1 MAYGMRIAARQARA
15 SKRAAL
21 TKFHLQTAAKAA
33 RVAKF
38 AAGRAKVH
46 LAKAAARGRLG

>member
-1 MAYGMRIAARQARA
+1 MAFGMVRAARQARA
-15 SKRAAL
+15 ARTAAL
-21 TKFHLQTAAKAA
+21 TRFHLQTAAKAA